1 VALTGV
7 ERAHAERVS
16 TLNVREHVEPFSPGG
31 RMRVELF
38 ATEEIEMTRLRRL
51 LLSWLSPRSSP
62 CRQPALHSPGS
73 PPPLLTDPAIVGVH
87 ALPLLERGEIPRL
100 RRRVEVNHP

>member
-51 LLSWLSPRSSP
+51 LLSVVV
-62 CRQPALHSPGS
+62 A
-73 PPPLLTDPAIVGVH
+73 AFV
-87 ALPLLERGEIPRL
+87 ALPTAGSALAGLTATAAD
-100 RRRVEVNHP
+100 